1 MSTFSLL
8 SLALRTISIGF
19 GSSKAMTASAASLDD
34 LRRRI
39 DEIDDALHDLI
50 MERVAVVERIA
61 GTKRR
66 DGIIAM
72 RPGREAQILRRLV
85 ARHHGPLPR
94 AALVR
99 IWRELISGAMGL
111 QGDFAVAVSAV
122 DDRAD
127 YWDLARDHFGSHT
140 PMTVYHS
147 IGEVLRAVSEKRAAI
162 GVLPMPVEG
171 EPTPW
176 WPLLAGAGNAAPRVL
191 ARLPFGG
198 RGNARGNGGVDA
210 LAIGHGAPDPT
221 GVDRSLVAFET
232 DGELSRARLIDTLKS
247 VGLTATLFAAFERE
261 NERRWSLVELDDMV
275 QADDPRLAR
284 ALVLLAERVAG
295 IAHLG
300 GYAKPLPP
308 PALGASSP

>member
-8 SLALRTISIGF
+8 SGACRTISIGF
-19 GSSKAMTASAASLDD
+19 GSSIAMTASAASLDD

-50 MERVAVVERIA
+50 MERIAVVERIA
-61 GTKRR
+61 GAKQR
-66 DGIIAM
+66 DGIVAI

-85 ARHHGPLPR
+85 ARHRGALPR
-94 AALVR
+94 AMLIR
-99 IWRELISGAMGL
+99 IWRELISGALAL
-111 QGDFAVAVSAV
+111 QGDFAVAVAAV
-122 DDRAD
+122 DERAD

-140 PMTVYHS
+140 PMTIYHS
-147 IGEVLRAVSEKRAAI
+147 IGEVLRAVGEKRAVV

-191 ARLPFGG
+191 ARLPFGS
-198 RGNARGNGGVDA
+198 RGNARGDGGVDA
-210 LAIGHGAPDPT
+210 LVIGHGTPDPT
-221 GVDRSLVAFET
+221 GADRSLVAFET
-232 DGELSRARLIDTLKS
+232 DGEVSRARLIDTLKS
-247 VGLTATLFAAFERE
+247 VGLTATLFAAFARE

-275 QADDPRLAR
+275 AAGDPRLAR
-284 ALVLLAERVAG
+284 ALTLLAERVAG

-308 PALGASSP
+308 GALGAAP

>member
-1 MSTFSLL
+1 
-8 SLALRTISIGF
+8 
-19 GSSKAMTASAASLDD
+19 MTASAASLDD

-50 MERVAVVERIA
+50 MERIAIVERIA
-61 GTKRR
+61 GTKQR
-66 DGIIAM
+66 DGVAAF
-72 RPGREAQILRRLV
+72 RPGREAQILRRLA
-85 ARHHGPLPR
+85 ARHRGPLPR
-94 AALVR
+94 AIVVR
-99 IWRELISGAMGL
+99 LWRELLSGTVAL

-140 PMTVYHS
+140 PMTIYHS
-147 IGEVLRAVSEKRAAI
+147 VGEVLRAVGEKRAAI
-162 GVLPMPVEG
+162 GVLPVPFEG

-176 WPLLAGAGNAAPRVL
+176 WPLLADAGAAAPRVL

-198 RGNARGNGGVDA
+198 RGNARGDGGVDA
-210 LAIGHGAPDPT
+210 LAIGHGMSDAT
-221 GVDRSLVAFET
+221 GADRSLVAVET
-232 DGELSRARLIDTLKS
+232 DGEVSRARLIDTLKS
-247 VGLTATLFAAFERE
+247 VGLTVTLFAAFERE

-275 QADDPRLAR
+275 PTDDPRLAR
-284 ALVLLAERVAG
+284 ALALLAERVAG

-308 PALGASSP
+308 AALGASSP

>member
-1 MSTFSLL
+1 
-8 SLALRTISIGF
+8 
-19 GSSKAMTASAASLDD
+19 MTASAASLDD

-50 MERVAVVERIA
+50 MERIAVVERIA
-61 GTKRR
+61 GAKQR
-66 DGIIAM
+66 DGIVAI

-85 ARHHGPLPR
+85 ARHRGALPR
-94 AALVR
+94 AMLIR
-99 IWRELISGAMGL
+99 IWRELISGALAL
-111 QGDFAVAVSAV
+111 QGDFAVAVAAV
-122 DDRAD
+122 DERAD

-140 PMTVYHS
+140 PMTIYHS
-147 IGEVLRAVSEKRAAI
+147 IGEVLRAVGEKRAAV

-191 ARLPFGG
+191 ARLPFGS
-198 RGNARGNGGVDA
+198 RGNARGDGGVDA
-210 LAIGHGAPDPT
+210 LVIGHGTPDPT
-221 GVDRSLVAFET
+221 GADRSLIAFET
-232 DGELSRARLIDTLKS
+232 GGEVSRARLIETLKS

-275 QADDPRLAR
+275 AAGDPRLAR
-284 ALVLLAERVAG
+284 ALTLLAERVAG

-308 PALGASSP
+308 GALGAAP

>member
-1 MSTFSLL
+1 
-8 SLALRTISIGF
+8 
-19 GSSKAMTASAASLDD
+19 MTASAASLDD

-50 MERVAVVERIA
+50 MERIAVVERIA
-61 GTKRR
+61 GAKQR
-66 DGIIAM
+66 DGIVAI

-85 ARHHGPLPR
+85 ARHRGALPR
-94 AALVR
+94 AMLIR
-99 IWRELISGAMGL
+99 IWRELISGALAL
-111 QGDFAVAVSAV
+111 QGDFAVAVAAV
-122 DDRAD
+122 DERAD

-140 PMTVYHS
+140 PMTIYHS
-147 IGEVLRAVSEKRAAI
+147 IGEVLRAVGEKRAVV

-191 ARLPFGG
+191 ARLPFGS
-198 RGNARGNGGVDA
+198 RGNARGDGGVDA
-210 LAIGHGAPDPT
+210 LVIGHGTPDPT
-221 GVDRSLVAFET
+221 GADRSLIAFET
-232 DGELSRARLIDTLKS
+232 GGEVSRARLIETLKS

-275 QADDPRLAR
+275 AAGDPRLAR
-284 ALVLLAERVAG
+284 ALTLLAERVAG

-308 PALGASSP
+308 GALGAAP

>member
-8 SLALRTISIGF
+8 SQARRTISIGF
-19 GSSKAMTASAASLDD
+19 GSSRAMTASAASLDD

-39 DEIDDALHDLI
+39 DEIDDALHDLV
-50 MERVAVVERIA
+50 MERIAVVESIA
-61 GTKRR
+61 GAKRR
-66 DGIIAM
+66 DGTAAM

-85 ARHHGPLPR
+85 ARHHGAFPS
-94 AALVR
+94 AGVVR
-99 IWRELISGAMGL
+99 IWRELMSGAIAL
-111 QGDFAVAVSAV
+111 QGDFAVAVSAF

-140 PMTVYHS
+140 PMTIYHS
-147 IGEVLRAVSEKRAAI
+147 VGEVLRAVGEKPTVL

-198 RGNARGNGGVDA
+198 RGNARGDGGVDA
-210 LAIGHGAPDPT
+210 LAIGHGTPDPT
-221 GVDRSLVAFET
+221 GADRSLVAFET
-232 DGELSRARLIDTLKS
+232 DGEVSRARLIDTLKG
-247 VGLTATLFAAFERE
+247 VGLIVTLFAAFERE
-261 NERRWSLVELDDMV
+261 SERRWSLVELDDMV
-275 QADDPRLAR
+275 DADDPRLAR
-284 ALVLLAERVAG
+284 ARALLAERVAG

-308 PALGASSP
+308 AALGASSP

>member
-1 MSTFSLL
+1 
-8 SLALRTISIGF
+8 
-19 GSSKAMTASAASLDD
+19 MTASATSLDD

-50 MERVAVVERIA
+50 MERIAVVEHIA

-66 DGIIAM
+66 DGIGAM

-85 ARHHGPLPR
+85 ARHRGPLPR
-94 AALVR
+94 AMLVR
-99 IWRELISGAMGL
+99 IWRELISGAIAL
-111 QGDFAVAVSAV
+111 QGDFAIAVSAV
-122 DDRAD
+122 DERAD
-127 YWDLARDHFGSHT
+127 YWDLARDHFGSST
-140 PMTVYHS
+140 PMTIYHS
-147 IGEVLRAVSEKRAAI
+147 IGEVLRAVGEKRAAV

-191 ARLPFGG
+191 ARLPFGS
-198 RGNARGNGGVDA
+198 RGNARGDGGVDA
-210 LAIGHGAPDPT
+210 LVIGHGTPDPT
-221 GVDRSLVAFET
+221 GADRSLVAFET
-232 DGELSRARLIDTLKS
+232 DGEVSRARLIDTLKS

-275 QADDPRLAR
+275 EADDRRLAQ
-284 ALVLLAERVAG
+284 ALVLLAERVVG

-300 GYAKPLPP
+300 GYAKPFSPA
-308 PALGASSP
+308 ALGASS